1 MEKAIKRF
9 VALNDQERTE
19 FLALLSFYLST
30 VARESYLEAGN
41 NVTKVVSNFR
51 VYNEMQQVVSKQLL
65 ATLGRSTPAYPHDV
79 FLSVLVEDAKRS
91 CCSESLAWAM
101 YQSFCGLDPHT
112 TRAASRIN

>member
-41 NVTKVVSNFR
+41 NVTTAVCNLR
-51 VYNEMQQVVSKQLL
+51 IYNEMQQVVSKQLL
-65 ATLGRSTPAYPHDV
+65 AALGRSTPAYPQDV
-79 FLSVLVEDAKRS
+79 FLSVLTCYPTAIK
-91 CCSESLAWAM
+91 
-101 YQSFCGLDPHT
+101 
-112 TRAASRIN
+112 